1 MAQSSPLAERERW
14 QLVNTRLRDEAREAD
29 MDTKLTQLASLMASV
44 DDFGWRDALSDD
56 TEVWQ
61 LWARLRGLG
70 QLPPSA
76 EAKASSEK

>member
-1 MAQSSPLAERERW
+1 MAQSTPLAERERW

-70 QLPPSA
+70 QFTTIGRGKS
-76 EAKASSEK
+76 